1 MLDDLWMLF
10 RFTRGLVPFLTE
22 LQDAQ
27 GASEIL
33 AEGRARRVENFLAL
47 LRRAVFEYPAR
58 PYSRLFHHAGF
69 DFGKTERL
77 VLQLGIEAAL
87 ERLLDAGVYLT
98 LDEFKG
104 RVPIRRGGVEI
115 AATASDFDNP
125 LLKRDFE
132 AATSGS
138 TGTRRRLLIDLDLLR
153 FEAALQA
160 VFIGGAGMAGMPMGI
175 WRPVP
180 PGTAGIKRA
189 LSQLRYGERLE
200 RWFTME
206 PFSLVRPRTKSW
218 AVTAAALGASRLAG
232 RPLPVPE
239 FVPLENAI
247 VVAEWMAS
255 VLRRG
260 ERPYLDAS
268 SSAAVRVI
276 QAARAAGFNL
286 RGSFVRVGSEPFTP
300 ARAAL
305 FEAAGCGTGSNY
317 SISETGVVAIACSR
331 PAAPDDAH
339 LIDAKIAIL
348 QREGVPLVRAQHGTV
363 PIFLTTLLTSTPK
376 LLINVESGDF
386 ADRSERRCGCVFD
399 RLGFTTHLQNIRSY
413 EKLTTEGM
421 HFTGSTLLRIVEEVL
436 PARFGGD
443 PTDYQ
448 LAEAE
453 VEGNRVVRI
462 RMHPRLGDVAEE
474 EVVGAVL
481 SSLAAEGA
489 GDRMMADIW
498 RQAKTLR
505 LERRPPEV
513 SAAGKVPA
521 VVQARDAG

>member
-1 MLDDLWMLF
+1 MIDDLRMLS
-10 RFTRGLVPFLTE
+10 RFVRGLVPFLTE
-22 LQDAQ
+22 LPDAR
-27 GASEIL
+27 GAKEIL
-33 AEGRARRVENFLAL
+33 TEGRARRTENFLAL

-58 PYSRLFHHAGF
+58 PYGRLFDYAGL

-77 VLQLGIEAAL
+77 VRELGIEPAL

-115 AATASDFDNP
+115 AAAAHDFDNP
-125 LLKRDFE
+125 LLKKDFE

-138 TGTRRRLLIDLDLLR
+138 TGTRRRLSIDLDLLR
-153 FEAALQA
+153 FESALQA
-160 VFIGGAGMAGMPMGI
+160 VFIEGVGMAGMPMGI

-189 LSQLRYGERLE
+189 LSQLRYGQPLE

-218 AVTAAALGASRLAG
+218 AVTAAALAASRLAG
-232 RPLPVPE
+232 RPMPVPE
-239 FVPLENAI
+239 FVPLDNAI
-247 VVAEWMAS
+247 FVAQWMAS

-260 ERPYLDAS
+260 QRPYLDSS

-276 QAARAAGFNL
+276 QAANSAGLNL
-286 RGSFVRVGSEPFTP
+286 SGSFFRVGSEPFTP

-305 FEAAGCGTGSNY
+305 FEAAGCRTGANY
-317 SISETGVVAIACSR
+317 SISETGVVAIACGS
-331 PAAPDDAH
+331 PASPDDAH

-348 QREGVPLVRAQHGTV
+348 QREGVPLVRARQGIA

-376 LLINVESGDF
+376 LMINVESGDS
-386 ADRSERRCGCVFD
+386 AGRTARRCGCVFEA
-399 RLGFTTHLQNIRSY
+399 LGFTAHLENIRSY

-421 HFTGSTLLRIVEEVL
+421 HFTGSALLRIVEEVL

-453 VEGNRVVRI
+453 MNGNRVVRI

-481 SSLAAEGA
+481 ASLAAGGA

-513 SAAGKVPA
+513 SAAGKIPA
-521 VVQARDAG
+521 VVQARDSG

>member
-1 MLDDLWMLF
+1 MLDDLRMLV
-10 RFTRGLVPFLTE
+10 RFVRGLVPFFTE
-22 LQDAQ
+22 LRDTQ
-27 GASEIL
+27 GAMEIL
-33 AEGRARRVENFLAL
+33 ADGRARRTERFLAL

-58 PYSRLFHHAGF
+58 PYGRLFHSAGF
-69 DFGKTERL
+69 DFAKTERL
-77 VLQLGIEAAL
+77 VLQYGIEAAL

-104 RVPIRRGGVEI
+104 RVPIRRAGIEI
-115 AATASDFDNP
+115 AAAARDFDNP

-153 FEAALQA
+153 FESALQA
-160 VFIGGAGMAGMPMGI
+160 VFIEGVGMGGMPMGI

-180 PGTAGIKRA
+180 PGTAGMKRA
-189 LSQLRYGERLE
+189 LSQLRYGGRLE

-206 PFSLVRPRTKSW
+206 PFSLKWPRTKSW
-218 AVTAAALGASRLAG
+218 AVTAAALAASRLAG
-232 RPLPVPE
+232 RPMPVPE

-247 VVAEWMAS
+247 VVARWMAS

-260 ERPYLDAS
+260 QRPYLDAS
-268 SSAAVRVI
+268 SSAAVRVM
-276 QAARAAGFNL
+276 QAAKSAGLDL

-305 FEAAGCGTGSNY
+305 FEAAGCRTGSNY
-317 SISETGVVAIACSR
+317 SISETGVVAMACGS
-331 PAAPDDAH
+331 PASPDDAH

-348 QREGVPLVRAQHGTV
+348 QREGVPLVRAPRGIA
-363 PIFLTTLLTSTPK
+363 PLFLTTLLTSTPK
-376 LLINVESGDF
+376 LMINVESGDF
-386 ADRSERRCGCVFD
+386 AERSRRDCGCVFEG
-399 RLGFTTHLQNIRSY
+399 LGFSTHLQNIRSY

-421 HFTGSTLLRIVEEVL
+421 HFTGSALLRVVEEVL

-453 VEGNRVVRI
+453 INGNRVVCI
-462 RMHPRLGDVAEE
+462 RMHPRLASVPEE

-489 GDRMMADIW
+489 GDRMMAEIW

-513 SAAGKVPA
+513 SASGKVPA
-521 VVQARDAG
+521 VVQARDPG